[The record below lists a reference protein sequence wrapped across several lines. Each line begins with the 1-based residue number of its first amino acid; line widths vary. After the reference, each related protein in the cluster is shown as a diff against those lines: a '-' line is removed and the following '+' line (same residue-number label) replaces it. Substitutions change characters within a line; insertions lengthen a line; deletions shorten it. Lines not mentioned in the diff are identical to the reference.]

1 MQRILALLLLAC
13 ATFAQAPIR
22 RGISAEDYFSFEFL
36 SDPQI
41 SPDGQWVAY
50 TVATI
55 DQKANRRMSRVWIAS
70 VDGTHPAVPFTGE
83 TTSSTSPRWSPD
95 GRFLAFLSARDGG
108 RAQIWLLSRHGGE
121 GQRASD
127 LGKGALRF
135 LWSPHRTPFLSLTP
149 TRPPPAHADDVRPYP
164 YISAISDN

>member
-1 MQRILALLLLAC
+1 MQRIFALILLVC
-13 ATFAQAPIR
+13 AAVQGQTK
-22 RGISAEDYFSFEFL
+22 RGVTAEDYFAFEFL

-55 DQKANRRMSRVWIAS
+55 DQKANRRMSRIWIAS

-108 RAQIWLLSRHGGE
+108 RPQIWLLSRNGGE
-121 GQRASD
+121 
-127 LGKGALRF
+127 
-135 LWSPHRTPFLSLTP
+135 
-149 TRPPPAHADDVRPYP
+149 
-164 YISAISDN
+164 